1 MKKSVPAFTRAL
13 LFSMSM
19 TLPGIAISDEA
30 KREATTAQ
38 RMPVVNS
45 IAGSL
50 LTEEQPADET
60 GRPEWT
66 GARRFAGTRV
76 YIQKAPWEVGVESW
90 WRLKHR
96 RDGTTAHR
104 LLQEVEIGLPGRM
117 QLDLYTDHEGSND
130 GRFHF
135 QSFNAELRYA
145 LADWGKIWG
154 NPTLYAEYK
163 FADKHWGPDV
173 YECKLLLGDQL
184 APRWHWGVNFVWEA
198 EVGGER
204 EQEFQVTTGLSY
216 TVIDGKLGVG
226 LETFYDRD
234 SVKNAR
240 GSASDIFAVGPSI
253 QWRVT
258 KNIHVDLNCM
268 SGTNKASERQI
279 GYLVIGYDFGPGES
293 KKHGYTPISGQRN

>member
-30 KREATTAQ
+30 KRAATTAQ

-90 WRLKHR
+90 WQLKHR

-117 QLDLYTDHEGSND
+117 QLGLYTDH
-130 GRFHF
+130 
-135 QSFNAELRYA
+135 
-145 LADWGKIWG
+145 
-154 NPTLYAEYK
+154 
-163 FADKHWGPDV
+163 
-173 YECKLLLGDQL
+173 
-184 APRWHWGVNFVWEA
+184 
-198 EVGGER
+198 
-204 EQEFQVTTGLSY
+204 
-216 TVIDGKLGVG
+216 
-226 LETFYDRD
+226 
-234 SVKNAR
+234 
-240 GSASDIFAVGPSI
+240 
-253 QWRVT
+253 
-258 KNIHVDLNCM
+258 
-268 SGTNKASERQI
+268 
-279 GYLVIGYDFGPGES
+279 
-293 KKHGYTPISGQRN
+293 